1 VTLRRLAR
9 IVAGI
14 AGALLLAVALYV
26 GFLFVVHDFNRDFL
40 AIDRCLD
47 DGGRWNDDMRRCD
60 SAR

>member
-1 VTLRRLAR
+1 LAR

-14 AGALLLAVALYV
+14 AAALLLAEVLYV
-26 GFLFVVHDFNRDFL
+26 GFLFVVHDFNGDSL

-47 DGGRWNDDMRRCD
+47 DGGRWNDDMRRCE